1 MNLKEILKEA
11 KREWKEVNR
20 GSRHVSILTE
30 TYSYKNHL
38 RFKYDGQC
46 VRAESEDYEFLDLLR
61 RCIDAYVEE
70 KYGED
75 KGGW

>member
-11 KREWKEVNR
+11 KREWKEANR
-20 GSRHVSILTE
+20 GSRHVSIAEELD
-30 TYSYKNHL
+30 SHKKHL
-38 RFKYDGQC
+38 RFKYDGHC
-46 VRAESEDYEFLDLLR
+46 VRAVSEDYEFIDLLR

>member
-1 MNLKEILKEA
+1 MNLKEILREA

-20 GSRHVSILTE
+20 GWRHVSILSE
-30 TYSYKNHL
+30 TASPKIHL
-38 RFKYDGQC
+38 RFKYDGHC
-46 VRAESEDYEFLDLLR
+46 VRAVSEDYEFLDLLR

>member
-11 KREWKEVNR
+11 KREWREANR
-20 GSRHVSILTE
+20 GSRHVAIAGE
-30 TYSYKNHL
+30 AYSPMNHL
-38 RFKYDGQC
+38 KFEYDGHC
-46 VRAESEDYEFLDLLR
+46 VRASSEDYEFLDLLR

-75 KGGW
+75 KGG